1 MPAKHAKPKIV
12 TNIATGS
19 PWRKKILFTNM
30 LTKDRHKKGR
40 QKWHKH
46 GRQTYMTKN
55 HKKLLMTKGK
65 KIYSAQK
72 CSHTKYLAC
81 LYCSGFS
88 QLLDLEQRL
97 FHAGLLLFKMAQFH
111 FTHSEKF

>member
-46 GRQTYMTKN
+46 GRQTYMKKITKN
-55 HKKLLMTKGK
+55 FLWQKVKKYILHKNVRTQNTWR
-65 KIYSAQK
+65 A
-72 CSHTKYLAC
+72 
-81 LYCSGFS
+81 
-88 QLLDLEQRL
+88 
-97 FHAGLLLFKMAQFH
+97 
-111 FTHSEKF
+111 FTAVF